1 MKSGFPFEWQDS
13 CYKMA
18 NPACLLDQI
27 KLRRYGKMN
36 DLMLKMYIKMQNV
49 MAREEGQDLVE
60 YALVVAL
67 IAFGAVTAMK
77 SLSSE
82 INTAFNTISSD
93 LATSL

>member
-1 MKSGFPFEWQDS
+1 MKD
-13 CYKMA
+13 M
-18 NPACLLDQI
+18 
-27 KLRRYGKMN
+27 R
-36 DLMLKMYIKMQNV
+36 DLMLKVHLKMQSL
-49 MAREEGQDLVE
+49 MAGEEGQDLVE

-82 INTAFNTISSD
+82 IGTAFNTISSD